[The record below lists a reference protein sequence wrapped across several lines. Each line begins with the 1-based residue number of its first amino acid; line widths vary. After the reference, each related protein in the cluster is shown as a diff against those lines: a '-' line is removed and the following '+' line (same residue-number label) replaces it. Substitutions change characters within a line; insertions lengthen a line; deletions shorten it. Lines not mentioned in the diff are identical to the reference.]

1 MSYISKALPHP
12 DRLCLNHSQPVNH
25 VLIGEPGNIYER
37 VRLMTQT
44 KHAANDNTPT
54 FLGRLRAWL
63 EYSSA
68 VSSLNR
74 LDDRTLADIG
84 LKRDEITDFVKSW
97 SVKNDDAA

>member
-12 DRLCLNHSQPVNH
+12 DRLCLNHSQPVTRMLN
-25 VLIGEPGNIYER
+25 VEPGDTYER
-37 VRLMTQT
+37 VRPMTQT

>member
-1 MSYISKALPHP
+1 MSYISKALPQP
-12 DRLCLNHSQPVNH
+12 DRLCLNHSQPVSH
-25 VLIGEPGNIYER
+25 MLIVEPSDIYER

-54 FLGRLRAWL
+54 FLSRLKAWL

-74 LDDRTLADIG
+74 LDDRTLSDIG
-84 LKRDEITDFVKSW
+84 LKRDEISDFVRSW

>member
-12 DRLCLNHSQPVNH
+12 DRLCLNHSQPVTH
-25 VLIGEPGNIYER
+25 MLTGEPGDNYER
-37 VRLMTQT
+37 VRPMTQT

-84 LKRDEITDFVKSW
+84 LKRDEISDFVKSW

>member
-1 MSYISKALPHP
+1 MSYISKALPHH
-12 DRLCLNHSQPVNH
+12 DRLCLNHSQPVTRILNS
-25 VLIGEPGNIYER
+25 EPGDIYER
-37 VRLMTQT
+37 VRPMTQT

-54 FLGRLRAWL
+54 FLGRLKAWL

-84 LKRDEITDFVKSW
+84 LKRDDISDFVRSW